1 MNVMVRWPLHSQEK
15 DMHLLP
21 ETSSVDVTRQP
32 PSRGILQKATS
43 PAILTKYSAVLDA
56 VSDMFLTNIPTSTIS
71 DLVKLQLSDGTAWNI
86 QTYSIEGT
94 TQPPAGQG
102 PAYLEIT
109 GLRGAS
115 VVYPYADSINTAI
128 QLMSKIQNGDVFD
141 VDEYVDSLNNN
152 SN

>member
-1 MNVMVRWPLHSQEK
+1 MEYP
-15 DMHLLP
+15 
-21 ETSSVDVTRQP
+21 
-32 PSRGILQKATS
+32 
-43 PAILTKYSAVLDA
+43 
-56 VSDMFLTNIPTSTIS
+56 
-71 DLVKLQLSDGTAWNI
+71 
-86 QTYSIEGT
+86 
-94 TQPPAGQG
+94 G